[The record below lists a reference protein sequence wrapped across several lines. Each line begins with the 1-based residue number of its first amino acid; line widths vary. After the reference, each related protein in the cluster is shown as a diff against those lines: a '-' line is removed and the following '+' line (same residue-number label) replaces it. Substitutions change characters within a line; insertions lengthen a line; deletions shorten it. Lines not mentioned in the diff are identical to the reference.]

1 MNKLILVN
9 KNNPLE
15 RKINEEIVKVP
26 AEISTIPLTKPFYEL
41 EKETLEAFIKLR
53 QDALKTNTILLVDD
67 GYRTFENQR
76 EIYETIASSKGKE
89 YADKIVAKV
98 GESEHHTGLA
108 IDLAVVKDG
117 KILDDDE
124 SGEILEHIHPILYKY
139 GFILRYPK
147 EKEKITGYPYEP
159 WHIRYIG
166 KEEATI
172 MHNKNIKT
180 LEEYIDIKKHKNL

>member
-1 MNKLILVN
+1 MDKLILVN
-9 KNNPLE
+9 KSNPLKKE
-15 RKINEEIVKVP
+15 KMDDIIEVP
-26 AEISTIPLTKPFYEL
+26 KEISTIPKTRPFYEL
-41 EKETLEAFIKLR
+41 EKETLKAFKNLRNEAIK
-53 QDALKTNTILLVDD
+53 QNIELLVDD
-67 GYRTFENQR
+67 GYRTFKTQR
-76 EIYETIASSKGKE
+76 EVYKNLTNSKGKE
-89 YADKIVAKV
+89 YANEVVAKV